1 MESSNKPIETLRDGR
16 LKATIWENHSDSG
29 AYHTVALAKV
39 YEDRDGKLQ
48 ETSSFS
54 AGELLR
60 VGELAREAHGLIRDL
75 RRAHNLERTNERE
88 VEGRNERKHRPRRA
102 ASDRF
107 GEREGPS
114 MSR

>member
-1 MESSNKPIETLRDGR
+1 MESKNKPIETLRDGR
-16 LKATIWENHSDSG
+16 LKATIWHNESEGG

-60 VGELAREAHGLIRDL
+60 VAELAREAHGVIRGYRRDL
-75 RRAHNLERTNERE
+75 ALEREPSAGRE
-88 VEGRNERKHRPRRA
+88 APSSQQASRAGPEFGR
-102 ASDRF
+102 
-107 GEREGPS
+107 
-114 MSR
+114 

>member
-1 MESSNKPIETLRDGR
+1 MESKNKPIETLRDGR
-16 LKATIWENHSDSG
+16 IKATIWENQSDRG

-60 VGELAREAHGLIRDL
+60 VAELAREAHGVIREL
-75 RRAHNLERTNERE
+75 RRDRTLEQAPVTDRDQPPS
-88 VEGRNERKHRPRRA
+88 HAASRPRPE
-102 ASDRF
+102 F
-107 GEREGPS
+107 GR
-114 MSR
+114 